1 MSERKS
7 LIDHAL
13 QGTKPAYEAG
23 EVVKPTLSFPAL
35 RHLQSFRQKFPIA
48 SSNSIAKECPCS
60 SFANFKKLACL
71 ISVMACF
78 ISCGPHD
85 SNEYFVFI
93 AANLQVPYWQAAGA
107 GFKKAGN
114 DFKVRTD
121 FIGPNSYDL
130 KAERDALDQAV
141 QQKATGILVG
151 VADQATMKDSIDK
164 AIAAGIPVITM
175 DSDAPASK
183 RLFFIGTN
191 NYQVGMTGGMR
202 LAQELKGKGNV
213 VVFTMP
219 DQHNLQDRL
228 HGYRDAL
235 ERTPNIK
242 ITRVVDIQGDPRIAF
257 DTTTQIIGKEK
268 DQVDAFV
275 CLEAQSGKEVAGVL
289 GSYHVTGKV
298 VMAMDTDPETL
309 QLIQSGQIAATIAQK
324 PYTMAFVGMQML
336 DNLYHH
342 KPASLDTDWSKDS
355 FAPIPTFV
363 DTGSALIDKS
373 NVDSFLQA
381 KQSAT
386 GSGK

>member
-1 MSERKS
+1 MLR
-7 LIDHAL
+7 LRRL
-13 QGTKPAYEAG
+13 
-23 EVVKPTLSFPAL
+23 FPAL
-35 RHLQSFRQKFPIA
+35 ALAFIA
-48 SSNSIAKECPCS
+48 
-60 SFANFKKLACL
+60 
-71 ISVMACF
+71 ISLL
-78 ISCGPHD
+78 SCGPHD
-85 SNEYFVFI
+85 SSEYFVFV

-107 GFKKAGN
+107 GFTRAGAQ
-114 DFKVRTD
+114 FKVRAD
-121 FIGPNSYDL
+121 FVGPNTYDP

-151 VADQATMKDSIDK
+151 VTDPALLKDGIDK
-164 AIAAGIPVITM
+164 ATAAGIPVITM

-191 NYQVGMTGGMR
+191 NYQVGMTGGLR
-202 LAQELKGKGNV
+202 LAPELKGKGNV

-219 DQHNLQDRL
+219 DQHNMQDRL

-235 ERTPNIK
+235 QRTPNIK

-257 DTTTQIIGKEK
+257 DTTTQIVGKEK

-289 GSYHVTGKV
+289 NSYHVTGKV

-309 QLIQSGQIAATIAQK
+309 QMIQSGSIAATIAQK

-342 KPASLDTDWSKDS
+342 KPPALDTDWSKDS
-355 FAPIPTFV
+355 FAPIPSFV

-386 GSGK
+386 GAQK

>member
-1 MSERKS
+1 MLRSRELFS
-7 LIDHAL
+7 LVGLAL
-13 QGTKPAYEAG
+13 LAG
-23 EVVKPTLSFPAL
+23 SML
-35 RHLQSFRQKFPIA
+35 
-48 SSNSIAKECPCS
+48 
-60 SFANFKKLACL
+60 
-71 ISVMACF
+71 
-78 ISCGPHD
+78 SCGAHD
-85 SNEYFVFI
+85 SDESFVFV
-93 AANLQVPYWQAAGA
+93 AANLQVPYWQASGA
-107 GFKKAGN
+107 GFKKAGAQ
-114 DFKVRTD
+114 FKVRTD
-121 FIGPNSYDL
+121 FLGPNTYDP
-130 KAERDALDQAV
+130 KAEREALDQAV
-141 QQKATGILVG
+141 QQKATGILLG
-151 VADQATMKDSIDK
+151 VTDPSLLKDSIDK

-191 NYQVGMTGGMR
+191 NYQVGISGGMR

-219 DQHNLQDRL
+219 DQHNMQDRL

-235 ERTPNIK
+235 EHSPGIK

-289 GSYHVTGKV
+289 NSYHITGKV

-309 QLIQSGQIAATIAQK
+309 QFIQSGAIAATIAQK

-342 KPASLDTDWSKDS
+342 KPSSLETEWSKDS
-355 FAPIPTFV
+355 FAPIPAFV

-373 NVDSFLQA
+373 NVDSYLQA

-386 GSGK
+386 GTPK

>member
-1 MSERKS
+1 MPRLRQLLS
-7 LIDHAL
+7 LLSVAL
-13 QGTKPAYEAG
+13 FVTS
-23 EVVKPTLSFPAL
+23 LL
-35 RHLQSFRQKFPIA
+35 
-48 SSNSIAKECPCS
+48 
-60 SFANFKKLACL
+60 
-71 ISVMACF
+71 
-78 ISCGPHD
+78 SCGAHD
-85 SNEYFVFI
+85 SNEYYVFV

-107 GFKKAGN
+107 GFTKAAGL
-114 DFKVRTD
+114 FKVRAD
-121 FIGPNSYDL
+121 FVGPNSYDP
-130 KAERDALDQAV
+130 KAERDALDQAI
-141 QQKATGILVG
+141 QQKATGILLG
-151 VADQATMKDSIDK
+151 VTDPVLLRDSIDK

-191 NYQVGMTGGMR
+191 NYAAGVSGGMR

-219 DQHNLQDRL
+219 DQHNMQDRL
-228 HGYRDAL
+228 RGYRDTL
-235 ERTPNIK
+235 EHAGIK

-257 DTTTQIIGKEK
+257 DTTTQILGKEK
-268 DQVDAFV
+268 DQVDAFA

-289 GSYHVTGKV
+289 NSYKITNKV

-309 QLIQSGQIAATIAQK
+309 DWIKKGGIAATIAQK

-342 KPASLDTDWSKDS
+342 KPASLETDWSKDS
-355 FAPIPTFV
+355 FAPIPSFV
-363 DTGSALIDKS
+363 DTGSALIDKN

-386 GSGK
+386 GGQK